1 MEGFGD
7 VWVRLAK
14 CCTPVMPDEIIGFV
28 TRGRGVSIHRA
39 DCANAVAL
47 SSDGEAARIMDVD
60 WEEGASTVFTAA
72 IEVRSLDRPQLLRDV
87 AVTVS
92 EQQVNIISVNARAG
106 ADGASIM
113 RFEMELSDGAQLSSV
128 LHAVR
133 RVDNVY
139 DAYRVLP
146 GGGRG

>member
-1 MEGFGD
+1 
-7 VWVRLAK
+7 
-14 CCTPVMPDEIIGFV
+14 
-28 TRGRGVSIHRA
+28 
-39 DCANAVAL
+39 
-47 SSDGEAARIMDVD
+47 MDVE
-60 WEEGASTVFTAA
+60 WEEGVSTVFTAA
-72 IEVRSLDRPQLLRDV
+72 IEVRSLDRAQLLRDV
-87 AVTVS
+87 AVAVS
-92 EQQVNIISVNARAG
+92 EQQANIISVNARAG

-146 GGGRG
+146 GGRG